1 MVNIKPPRLGGI
13 LPAIAVHDLCTARQV
28 PAWCGGMLETG
39 IGRGFNLALAALPG
53 FTLHSDMSPARM
65 FYARDLV
72 DPTFDIRP
80 DGTIAVPDRPGNGFP
95 VDARASSRTPLS
107 AAGKATGGTR
117 PAHQCPA
124 APTCRAATTSR

>member
-1 MVNIKPPRLGGI
+1 VVNIKPPRLGGI
-13 LPAIAVHDLCTARQV
+13 LPAIAVHDLCAAQRV
-28 PAWCGGMLETG
+28 PVWCGGTLETG

-80 DGTIAVPDRPGNGFP
+80 DGVIAVPARAGNGFP
-95 VDARASSRTPLS
+95 VVPERVADACVRGWESDGRT
-107 AAGKATGGTR
+107 
-117 PAHQCPA
+117 
-124 APTCRAATTSR
+124 